1 MLFDTPGYFLLIP
14 LMAVF
19 ILFLSFRKKNRYKS
33 YIKFSQY
40 DIVRKINNSKAIK
53 MSSSIKIINLV
64 ILFLFIIAL
73 AKPKIGTVTEDVL
86 NNGADI
92 IIALD
97 ISSSME
103 ALDFKPINRLEAAKK
118 IAIDFASGIKYD
130 RVGIVLFSGL
140 AFTQAPLTN
149 DMKSIIN
156 LIGSASPALSAV
168 DGTAIGSAIATACN
182 RLKESEAKS
191 KVIILITDGANN
203 IGEIDPL
210 TAAEIAKSMN
220 IKIYTIGAGAKDGA
234 YHKTIDAVTG
244 QMKLVKL
251 AEEELD
257 EETLTKIAEI
267 TDGQY
272 FRASDTNSLNSI
284 MKEISEMETTKLS
297 SVKFTSYKEGFD
309 KIILII
315 LVLLL
320 LNILLE
326 NLFLRKLISYV

>member
-1 MLFDTPGYFLLIP
+1 MLFDSPGYFLLIP
-14 LMAVF
+14 LIVVF
-19 ILFLSFRKKNRYKS
+19 VLFLSFRRKNRYNS
-33 YIKFSQY
+33 YINFSQY
-40 DIVRKINNSKAIK
+40 DIVKTIKKSNAIK
-53 MSSSIKIINLV
+53 ISSLIKIINFIILV
-64 ILFLFIIAL
+64 LFVIAL

-103 ALDFKPINRLEAAKK
+103 ALDFKPVNRLEAAKK
-118 IAIDFASGIKYD
+118 IAIDFVSDIKYD
-130 RVGIVLFSGL
+130 RVGIVLFSGF

-156 LIGSASPALSAV
+156 LISSASPALSAV

-191 KVIILITDGANN
+191 KVIILITDGVNN

-210 TAAEIAKSMN
+210 TAAEIAKAMD

-234 YHKTIDAVTG
+234 YHKTIDTATG
-244 QMKLVKL
+244 QMKLIKI

-257 EETLTKIAEI
+257 EETLTKIAE
-267 TDGQY
+267 TTGGQY
-272 FRASDTNSLNSI
+272 FRAFDTDSLESI

-309 KIILII
+309 KIILI
-315 LVLLL
+315 LLSLLL

-326 NLFLRKLISYV
+326 NLFLRKLI

>member
-1 MLFDTPGYFLLIP
+1 MLFDSPGYFLLIP
-14 LMAVF
+14 LIVVF
-19 ILFLSFRKKNRYKS
+19 VLFLSFRRKNRYNS
-33 YIKFSQY
+33 YINFSQY
-40 DIVRKINNSKAIK
+40 DIVKTIKKSNAIK
-53 MSSSIKIINLV
+53 ISSLIKIINFIILV
-64 ILFLFIIAL
+64 LFVIAL

-118 IAIDFASGIKYD
+118 IAIDFVSDIKYD
-130 RVGIVLFSGL
+130 RVGIVLFSGF

-156 LIGSASPALSAV
+156 LISSASPALSAV

-191 KVIILITDGANN
+191 KVIILITDGVNN

-210 TAAEIAKSMN
+210 TAAEIAEAMN

-234 YHKTIDAVTG
+234 YHKTIDTATG
-244 QMKLVKL
+244 QMKLIKI

-257 EETLTKIAEI
+257 EETLTKIAE
-267 TDGQY
+267 TTGGQY
-272 FRASDTNSLNSI
+272 FRAFDTDSLESI

-309 KIILII
+309 KIILI
-315 LVLLL
+315 LLSLLL

-326 NLFLRKLISYV
+326 NLFLRKLI